1 MALAETT
8 LSSTAAVTPT
18 AFAAPTT
25 AETITNPGRGVFLW
39 VKIGGTA
46 TTVTLVRPG
55 THGVG
60 GDAIVDWTVV
70 SGATNTERVIPVP
83 ASFADTDG
91 DADVTFS
98 QVTGVTALLV
108 RS

>member
-8 LSSTAAVTPT
+8 LSSRAATTPT
-18 AFAAPTT
+18 AFAAPTV
-25 AETITNPGRGVFLW
+25 AEVVTDPGAGVFLW
-39 VKIGGTA
+39 VKVGGTA
-46 TTVTLVRPG
+46 TTITVLRPG
-55 THGVG
+55 TNPE
-60 GDAIVDWTVV
+60 GDVIADWVV
-70 SGATNTERVIPVP
+70 ATAVTNTERVIPIG
-83 ASFADTDG
+83 ARFADTDG